1 MNDGIPEEA
10 SHLQKPDN
18 HQIFF
23 IRDRQHLI
31 RVVITLAMVKPLAVN
46 VSMMLLSPIEHI
58 YDIGHINTIIII
70 VKIITIT

>member
-1 MNDGIPEEA
+1 M
-10 SHLQKPDN
+10 
-18 HQIFF
+18 
-23 IRDRQHLI
+23 I
-31 RVVITLAMVKPLAVN
+31 RVVITPAMVKPLAVN